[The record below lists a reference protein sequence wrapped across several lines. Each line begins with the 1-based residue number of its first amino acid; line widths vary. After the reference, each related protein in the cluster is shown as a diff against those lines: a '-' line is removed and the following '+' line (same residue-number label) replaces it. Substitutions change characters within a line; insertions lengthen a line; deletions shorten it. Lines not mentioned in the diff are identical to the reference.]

1 MSFSVDLW
9 NGFDIIKT
17 QIFSVR
23 KKMKVISKAISS
35 YLAIDATYNKNL
47 ENLYKE
53 FKEINNSEYMMDKS
67 YIKILDI
74 FEYENQNRKII
85 SSYMNT
91 LIMEPLN
98 EYLRQPNILL
108 NKCFSDNIYNEES
121 FKRSLNLLKEKQI
134 NYWKDCKEL
143 SVLLAQNEMDEMNN
157 TTGKIAKTRLSRI
170 NEKFLKLNASKQEY
184 IDTIN
189 ESNKER
195 EKYNKKTEEILNTLE
210 QIYTT
215 MLSKLKEA
223 LTNFASQ
230 RNEFLQKIYNKE
242 KMEYETI
249 HVKVDPKKELFQF
262 VSNNATK
269 EFPMI
274 KFEFCPLKYSIL
286 NQNIKNKCSKFPDT
300 AFPKIYKSVKNF
312 FEENKIFK
320 EEALFRLNR
329 RNTDFR
335 SLFSKK
341 SLRTDIELNKNDQ
354 KQNKEFIDKYITGL
368 FMNKT
373 QEKKDNEVKKDNNK
387 KVENNSIKD
396 NIEANKNNTGQ
407 NMKENIQSKEK
418 DNKKENNKED
428 KNLQG
433 SLEETKEKIK
443 KIDSNN
449 DKPETNETPKD
460 DKNIIDN
467 NTSQKSENIIKK
479 ESREIPNSKVETEE
493 EDDQKK
499 VIQNYF
505 YSEHPNYLTNA
516 ETLIKRLSY
525 LRSKGHFLI
534 GEKAYNEILSLFFI
548 ILNQEQKN
556 YYILKNVLI
565 LSQTFY
571 KIKDNKKVYL
581 QQGMKGSKVF
591 MNPET
596 WHRVINYSMNLSC
609 SSMDL
614 TQTKEDMIKKIN
626 KEANVIIMA
635 YLCDIKQYTNDDE
648 VFDEVKNYYVKVY
661 NLDEEMI
668 NKEVE
673 NYMNSLNKNES
684 SEQEKHMK
692 IEEKIKNDDDVE
704 NDNDNNENNTN
715 IDETINFIKQRSYST
730 PINIKE
736 NNNVVLKENKKNEII
751 SIKENIKEE
760 NESEENNILNEI
772 KEDKNQK
779 EKNKIEIINNDK
791 VENSENKNQII
802 NNNIN
807 IIKIEA
813 KEVIIVENNSKNN
826 INIEKITS
834 LKKDNKDIIKDN
846 NNQKDD
852 KKELNETNNNQIKK
866 IKIKSN
872 F

>member
-17 QIFSVR
+17 QIFSVQ

-274 KFEFCPLKYSIL
+274 KFEFCPLKYSVL

-335 SLFSKK
+335 SIFSKK

-373 QEKKDNEVKKDNNK
+373 QEKKENEVKKDNDK
-387 KVENNSIKD
+387 TDENAVNNNNTKD

-418 DNKKENNKED
+418 DNQKENNKED

-449 DKPETNETPKD
+449 DKPEINETPKD

-736 NNNVVLKENKKNEII
+736 NNKALKENKKNEII

-852 KKELNETNNNQIKK
+852 KKELNETNNNQIKEK
-866 IKIKSN
+866 K
-872 F
+872 

>member
-9 NGFDIIKT
+9 NGFDIIKR
-17 QIFSVR
+17 QIFSVQ

-121 FKRSLNLLKEKQI
+121 FKRSLNLLKEKQT

-157 TTGKIAKTRLSRI
+157 TTGKLTKARLSRI

-184 IDTIN
+184 IDRIN

-274 KFEFCPLKYSIL
+274 KFEFCPLKYSVL

-335 SLFSKK
+335 SIFSKK
-341 SLRTDIELNKNDQ
+341 SLRTDMELNKNDQ
-354 KQNKEFIDKYITGL
+354 KQNKEFIDKYITRL

-373 QEKKDNEVKKDNNK
+373 QEKKENEVKKDNDK
-387 KVENNSIKD
+387 TDENAVNNNNTKD
-396 NIEANKNNTGQ
+396 NIEANKNNIRKD
-407 NMKENIQSKEK
+407 MKESIQPKEK
-418 DNKKENNKED
+418 DNQKENNKED
-428 KNLQG
+428 K
-433 SLEETKEKIK
+433 SFKVSSEETKEKIIK
-443 KIDSNN
+443 NEPHN
-449 DKPETNETPKD
+449 DKPEQNETQKD
-460 DKNIIDN
+460 DKIIIDN

-479 ESREIPNSKVETEE
+479 ESGEILKPKLETEE
-493 EDDQKK
+493 EDDLKN

-505 YSEHPNYLTNA
+505 YSEHPNYLNNA

-684 SEQEKHMK
+684 TEQEKHMK
-692 IEEKIKNDDDVE
+692 IEEKIKNDDDDVE

-736 NNNVVLKENKKNEII
+736 NNKVLKENKKNEIV

-760 NESEENNILNEI
+760 NESEENNILSEI
-772 KEDKNQK
+772 IDDKNQK
-779 EKNKIEIINNDK
+779 DKNKIEIINNDK

-826 INIEKITS
+826 INIEQITS

-846 NNQKDD
+846 NIQKDD
-852 KKELNETNNNQIKK
+852 KKEINETNNNQNQEKK
-866 IKIKSN
+866 
-872 F
+872 

>member
-274 KFEFCPLKYSIL
+274 KFEFCPLKYSVL

-335 SLFSKK
+335 SIFSKK
-341 SLRTDIELNKNDQ
+341 SLRTDMELNKNDQ

-373 QEKKDNEVKKDNNK
+373 QEKKENEVKKDNDK
-387 KVENNSIKD
+387 TDENVVNNNNTKD
-396 NIEANKNNTGQ
+396 NIEANKNNIRKD
-407 NMKENIQSKEK
+407 MKESIQPKEK
-418 DNKKENNKED
+418 DNQKENNKED
-428 KNLQG
+428 K
-433 SLEETKEKIK
+433 SFKVSSEETKEKIIK
-443 KIDSNN
+443 NEPHN
-449 DKPETNETPKD
+449 DKPEQNETQKD
-460 DKNIIDN
+460 DKIIIDN

-479 ESREIPNSKVETEE
+479 ESGEILKPKLETEE
-493 EDDQKK
+493 EDDLKN

-505 YSEHPNYLTNA
+505 YSEHPNYLNNA

-684 SEQEKHMK
+684 TEQEKHMK
-692 IEEKIKNDDDVE
+692 IEEKIKNDDDEVE

-736 NNNVVLKENKKNEII
+736 NNKVLKENKKNEIV

-760 NESEENNILNEI
+760 NESEENNILSEI
-772 KEDKNQK
+772 IDDKNQK
-779 EKNKIEIINNDK
+779 DKNKIEIINNDK

-826 INIEKITS
+826 INIEQITS

-846 NNQKDD
+846 NIQKDD
-852 KKELNETNNNQIKK
+852 KKEINETNNNQNQEKK
-866 IKIKSN
+866 
-872 F
+872 

>member
-121 FKRSLNLLKEKQI
+121 FKRSLNLLKEKQT

-157 TTGKIAKTRLSRI
+157 TTGKLTKARLSRI

-274 KFEFCPLKYSIL
+274 KFEFCPLKYSVL

-335 SLFSKK
+335 SIFSKK
-341 SLRTDIELNKNDQ
+341 SLRTDMELNKNDQ

-373 QEKKDNEVKKDNNK
+373 QEKKENEVKKDNDK
-387 KVENNSIKD
+387 TDENAVNNNNTKD
-396 NIEANKNNTGQ
+396 NIEANKNNIGKD
-407 NMKENIQSKEK
+407 MKESIQPKEK
-418 DNKKENNKED
+418 DNQKENNKED
-428 KNLQG
+428 KSLQG
-433 SLEETKEKIK
+433 SSEETKEKIIK
-443 KIDSNN
+443 NEPHN
-449 DKPETNETPKD
+449 DKPEPNETIKD
-460 DKNIIDN
+460 DKIIIGN

-479 ESREIPNSKVETEE
+479 ESGEILKPKLETEE
-493 EDDQKK
+493 EDDLKN

-505 YSEHPNYLTNA
+505 YSENPNYLNNA

-684 SEQEKHMK
+684 TEQEKHMK
-692 IEEKIKNDDDVE
+692 IEEKIKNDDDDVE

-736 NNNVVLKENKKNEII
+736 NNKVLKENKKNEIV

-760 NESEENNILNEI
+760 NESEENNILSEKI
-772 KEDKNQK
+772 DDKNQK
-779 EKNKIEIINNDK
+779 DKNKIEIINNDK

-826 INIEKITS
+826 INIEQITS

-846 NNQKDD
+846 NIQKDD
-852 KKELNETNNNQIKK
+852 KKEINETNNNQNQEKK
-866 IKIKSN
+866 
-872 F
+872 

>member
-274 KFEFCPLKYSIL
+274 KFEFCPLKYSVL

-335 SLFSKK
+335 SIFSKK
-341 SLRTDIELNKNDQ
+341 SLRTDMEINKNDQ

-368 FMNKT
+368 FINKT
-373 QEKKDNEVKKDNNK
+373 QEKKENEVKKDNDK
-387 KVENNSIKD
+387 TDENAVNNNNTKD
-396 NIEANKNNTGQ
+396 NIEANKNNIGKD
-407 NMKENIQSKEK
+407 MKESIQPKEK
-418 DNKKENNKED
+418 DNQKENNKED
-428 KNLQG
+428 KSLQG
-433 SLEETKEKIK
+433 SSEETKEKIIK
-443 KIDSNN
+443 NEPHN
-449 DKPETNETPKD
+449 EKPEPNETIKD
-460 DKNIIDN
+460 DKIIIDN

-479 ESREIPNSKVETEE
+479 ESGEILKPKLETEE
-493 EDDQKK
+493 D

-505 YSEHPNYLTNA
+505 YSEHPNYLNNA

-684 SEQEKHMK
+684 TEQEKHMK
-692 IEEKIKNDDDVE
+692 IEEKIKNDDDEVE

-736 NNNVVLKENKKNEII
+736 NNKALKENKKNEIV

-760 NESEENNILNEI
+760 NESEENNILSEI
-772 KEDKNQK
+772 KDDKNQK
-779 EKNKIEIINNDK
+779 DKNKIEINNSDK

-826 INIEKITS
+826 INIEQITS

-846 NNQKDD
+846 NIQKDD
-852 KKELNETNNNQIKK
+852 KKEINETNNNQNQEKK
-866 IKIKSN
+866 
-872 F
+872 

>member
-1 MSFSVDLW
+1 
-9 NGFDIIKT
+9 
-17 QIFSVR
+17 
-23 KKMKVISKAISS
+23 
-35 YLAIDATYNKNL
+35 
-47 ENLYKE
+47 
-53 FKEINNSEYMMDKS
+53 MDKS

-274 KFEFCPLKYSIL
+274 KFEFCPLKYSVL

-335 SLFSKK
+335 SIFSKK
-341 SLRTDIELNKNDQ
+341 SLRTDMEINKNDQ

-373 QEKKDNEVKKDNNK
+373 QEKKENEVKKDNDK
-387 KVENNSIKD
+387 TDENAVNNNNTKD
-396 NIEANKNNTGQ
+396 NIEANKNNIRKD
-407 NMKENIQSKEK
+407 MKESIQPKEK
-418 DNKKENNKED
+418 DNQKENNKED
-428 KNLQG
+428 KRLQG
-433 SLEETKEKIK
+433 SSEETKEKIIK
-443 KIDSNN
+443 NEPHN
-449 DKPETNETPKD
+449 DKPEPNETIKD
-460 DKNIIDN
+460 DKIIIDN

-479 ESREIPNSKVETEE
+479 ESGEILKPKLETEE
-493 EDDQKK
+493 EDDLKN

-505 YSEHPNYLTNA
+505 YSEHPNYLNNA
-516 ETLIKRLSY
+516 ETLIKRLS
-525 LRSKGHFLI
+525 
-534 GEKAYNEILSLFFI
+534 
-548 ILNQEQKN
+548 
-556 YYILKNVLI
+556 
-565 LSQTFY
+565 
-571 KIKDNKKVYL
+571 
-581 QQGMKGSKVF
+581 
-591 MNPET
+591 
-596 WHRVINYSMNLSC
+596 
-609 SSMDL
+609 
-614 TQTKEDMIKKIN
+614 
-626 KEANVIIMA
+626 
-635 YLCDIKQYTNDDE
+635 
-648 VFDEVKNYYVKVY
+648 
-661 NLDEEMI
+661 
-668 NKEVE
+668 
-673 NYMNSLNKNES
+673 
-684 SEQEKHMK
+684 
-692 IEEKIKNDDDVE
+692 
-704 NDNDNNENNTN
+704 
-715 IDETINFIKQRSYST
+715 
-730 PINIKE
+730 
-736 NNNVVLKENKKNEII
+736 
-751 SIKENIKEE
+751 
-760 NESEENNILNEI
+760 
-772 KEDKNQK
+772 
-779 EKNKIEIINNDK
+779 
-791 VENSENKNQII
+791 
-802 NNNIN
+802 
-807 IIKIEA
+807 
-813 KEVIIVENNSKNN
+813 
-826 INIEKITS
+826 
-834 LKKDNKDIIKDN
+834 
-846 NNQKDD
+846 
-852 KKELNETNNNQIKK
+852 
-866 IKIKSN
+866 
-872 F
+872 

>member
-274 KFEFCPLKYSIL
+274 KFEFCPLKYSVL

-335 SLFSKK
+335 SIFSKK
-341 SLRTDIELNKNDQ
+341 SLRTDMEINKNDK

-373 QEKKDNEVKKDNNK
+373 QEKKENEVKKDNDK
-387 KVENNSIKD
+387 TDENAVNNNNTKD
-396 NIEANKNNTGQ
+396 NIEANKNNIGKD
-407 NMKENIQSKEK
+407 MKESIQPKEK
-418 DNKKENNKED
+418 DNQKENNKED
-428 KNLQG
+428 KSLQG
-433 SLEETKEKIK
+433 SSEETKEKIIK
-443 KIDSNN
+443 NEPHN
-449 DKPETNETPKD
+449 EKPEPNETIKD
-460 DKNIIDN
+460 DKIIIDN

-479 ESREIPNSKVETEE
+479 ESGEILKPKLETEE
-493 EDDQKK
+493 D

-505 YSEHPNYLTNA
+505 YSEHPNYLNNA

-684 SEQEKHMK
+684 TEQEKHMK
-692 IEEKIKNDDDVE
+692 IEEKIKNDDDEVE

-736 NNNVVLKENKKNEII
+736 NNKALKENKKNEIV

-760 NESEENNILNEI
+760 NESEENNILSEI
-772 KEDKNQK
+772 KDDKNQK
-779 EKNKIEIINNDK
+779 DKNKIEINNSDK

-826 INIEKITS
+826 INIEQITS

-846 NNQKDD
+846 NIQKDD
-852 KKELNETNNNQIKK
+852 KKEINETNNNQNQEKK
-866 IKIKSN
+866 
-872 F
+872 

>member
-9 NGFDIIKT
+9 NGFDIIKR
-17 QIFSVR
+17 QIFSVQ

-274 KFEFCPLKYSIL
+274 KFEFCPLKYSVL

-335 SLFSKK
+335 SIFSKK
-341 SLRTDIELNKNDQ
+341 SLRTDMEINKNDQ

-373 QEKKDNEVKKDNNK
+373 QEKKENEVKKDNDK
-387 KVENNSIKD
+387 TDENAVNNNNTKD
-396 NIEANKNNTGQ
+396 NIEANKNNIRKD
-407 NMKENIQSKEK
+407 MKESIQPKEK
-418 DNKKENNKED
+418 DNQKENNKED
-428 KNLQG
+428 KSLQG
-433 SLEETKEKIK
+433 SSEETKEKIIK
-443 KIDSNN
+443 NEPHN
-449 DKPETNETPKD
+449 DKPEQNETQKD
-460 DKNIIDN
+460 DKIIIDN

-479 ESREIPNSKVETEE
+479 ESGEILKPKLETEE
-493 EDDQKK
+493 EDDLKN

-505 YSEHPNYLTNA
+505 YSEHPNYLNNA

-571 KIKDNKKVYL
+571 KRKDNKKVYL

-684 SEQEKHMK
+684 TEQEKHMK
-692 IEEKIKNDDDVE
+692 IEEKIKNDDDDVE

-736 NNNVVLKENKKNEII
+736 NNKVLKENKKNEIV

-760 NESEENNILNEI
+760 NESEENNILSEI
-772 KEDKNQK
+772 IDDKNQK
-779 EKNKIEIINNDK
+779 DKNKIEIINNDK

-846 NNQKDD
+846 NIQKDD
-852 KKELNETNNNQIKK
+852 KKEINETNNNQNQEKK
-866 IKIKSN
+866 
-872 F
+872 

>member
-17 QIFSVR
+17 QIFSVQ

-108 NKCFSDNIYNEES
+108 NKCFSDNICNEES

-157 TTGKIAKTRLSRI
+157 TTGKLTKARLSRI

-184 IDTIN
+184 IDRIN

-274 KFEFCPLKYSIL
+274 KFEFCPLKYSVL

-335 SLFSKK
+335 SIFSKK
-341 SLRTDIELNKNDQ
+341 SLRTDMELNKNDQ

-373 QEKKDNEVKKDNNK
+373 QEKKENEVKKDNDK
-387 KVENNSIKD
+387 TDENAVNNNNTKD
-396 NIEANKNNTGQ
+396 NIEANKNNIRKD
-407 NMKENIQSKEK
+407 MKESIQPKEK
-418 DNKKENNKED
+418 DNQKENNKED
-428 KNLQG
+428 K
-433 SLEETKEKIK
+433 SFKVSSEETKEKIIK
-443 KIDSNN
+443 NEPHN
-449 DKPETNETPKD
+449 DKPEQNETQKD
-460 DKNIIDN
+460 DKIIIDN

-479 ESREIPNSKVETEE
+479 ESGEILKPKLETEE
-493 EDDQKK
+493 EDDLKN

-505 YSEHPNYLTNA
+505 YSEHPNYLNNA

-684 SEQEKHMK
+684 TEQEKHMK

-736 NNNVVLKENKKNEII
+736 NNKVLKENKKNEIV

-760 NESEENNILNEI
+760 NESEENNILSEI
-772 KEDKNQK
+772 IDDKNQK
-779 EKNKIEIINNDK
+779 DKNKIEIINNDK

-846 NNQKDD
+846 NIQKDD
-852 KKELNETNNNQIKK
+852 KKEINETNNNQNQEKK
-866 IKIKSN
+866 
-872 F
+872 

>member
-17 QIFSVR
+17 QIFSVQ

-121 FKRSLNLLKEKQI
+121 FKRSLNLLKEKQT

-157 TTGKIAKTRLSRI
+157 TTGKLTKARLSRI

-184 IDTIN
+184 IDRIN

-274 KFEFCPLKYSIL
+274 KFEFCPLKYSVL

-335 SLFSKK
+335 SIFSKK
-341 SLRTDIELNKNDQ
+341 SLRTDMELNKNDQ

-373 QEKKDNEVKKDNNK
+373 QEKKENEVKKDNDK
-387 KVENNSIKD
+387 TDENAVNNNNTKD
-396 NIEANKNNTGQ
+396 NIEANKNNIRKD
-407 NMKENIQSKEK
+407 MKESIQPKEK
-418 DNKKENNKED
+418 DNQKENNKED
-428 KNLQG
+428 K
-433 SLEETKEKIK
+433 SFKVSSEETKEKIIK
-443 KIDSNN
+443 NEPHN
-449 DKPETNETPKD
+449 DKPEQNETQKD
-460 DKNIIDN
+460 DKIIIDN

-479 ESREIPNSKVETEE
+479 ESREILKPKLETEE
-493 EDDQKK
+493 D

-505 YSEHPNYLTNA
+505 YSEHPNYLNNA

-525 LRSKGHFLI
+525 MRSKGHFLI

-736 NNNVVLKENKKNEII
+736 NNKVLKENKKNEIV

-760 NESEENNILNEI
+760 NESEENNILSEI
-772 KEDKNQK
+772 IDDKNQK
-779 EKNKIEIINNDK
+779 DKNKIEIINNDK

-846 NNQKDD
+846 NIQKDD
-852 KKELNETNNNQIKK
+852 KKEINETNNNQNQEKK
-866 IKIKSN
+866 
-872 F
+872 

>member
-17 QIFSVR
+17 QIFSVQ

-274 KFEFCPLKYSIL
+274 KFEFCPLKYSVL

-335 SLFSKK
+335 SIFSKK
-341 SLRTDIELNKNDQ
+341 SLRTDMEINKNDQ

-373 QEKKDNEVKKDNNK
+373 QEKKENEVKKDNDK
-387 KVENNSIKD
+387 TDENAVNNNNTKD
-396 NIEANKNNTGQ
+396 NIEANKNNIGKD
-407 NMKENIQSKEK
+407 MKESIQPKEK
-418 DNKKENNKED
+418 DNQKENNKED
-428 KNLQG
+428 KSLQG
-433 SLEETKEKIK
+433 SSEETKEKIIK
-443 KIDSNN
+443 NEPHN
-449 DKPETNETPKD
+449 EKPEPNETIKD
-460 DKNIIDN
+460 DKIIIDN

-479 ESREIPNSKVETEE
+479 ESGEILKPKLETEE
-493 EDDQKK
+493 D

-505 YSEHPNYLTNA
+505 YSEHPNYLNNA

-684 SEQEKHMK
+684 TEQEKHMK
-692 IEEKIKNDDDVE
+692 IEEKIKNDDDEVE

-736 NNNVVLKENKKNEII
+736 NNKALKENKKNEIV

-760 NESEENNILNEI
+760 NESEENNILSEI
-772 KEDKNQK
+772 KDDKNQK
-779 EKNKIEIINNDK
+779 DKNKIEINNSDK

-826 INIEKITS
+826 INIEQITS

-846 NNQKDD
+846 NIQKDD
-852 KKELNETNNNQIKK
+852 KKEINETNNNQNQEKK
-866 IKIKSN
+866 
-872 F
+872 

>member
-9 NGFDIIKT
+9 NGFDIIKR
-17 QIFSVR
+17 QIFSVQ

-121 FKRSLNLLKEKQI
+121 FKRSLNLLKEKQT

-157 TTGKIAKTRLSRI
+157 TTGKLTKARLSRI

-274 KFEFCPLKYSIL
+274 KFEFCPLKYSVL

-335 SLFSKK
+335 SIFSKK
-341 SLRTDIELNKNDQ
+341 SLRTDMELNKNDQ
-354 KQNKEFIDKYITGL
+354 KQNKEFIDKYITRL

-373 QEKKDNEVKKDNNK
+373 QEKKENEVKKDNDK
-387 KVENNSIKD
+387 TDENAVNNNNTKD
-396 NIEANKNNTGQ
+396 NIEANKNNIRKD
-407 NMKENIQSKEK
+407 MKESIQPKEK
-418 DNKKENNKED
+418 DNQKENNKED
-428 KNLQG
+428 K
-433 SLEETKEKIK
+433 SFKVSSEETKEKIIK
-443 KIDSNN
+443 NEPHN
-449 DKPETNETPKD
+449 DKPEPNETIKD
-460 DKNIIDN
+460 DKIIIDN

-479 ESREIPNSKVETEE
+479 ESGEILKPKLETEE
-493 EDDQKK
+493 EDDLKN

-505 YSEHPNYLTNA
+505 YSEHPNYLNNA

-614 TQTKEDMIKKIN
+614 TQTKEDMLKKIY

-684 SEQEKHMK
+684 TEQEKHMK
-692 IEEKIKNDDDVE
+692 IEEKIKNDDDDVE

-736 NNNVVLKENKKNEII
+736 NNKVLKENKKNEIV

-760 NESEENNILNEI
+760 NESEENNILSEI
-772 KEDKNQK
+772 IDDKNQK
-779 EKNKIEIINNDK
+779 DKNKIEIINNDK

-826 INIEKITS
+826 INIEQITS

-846 NNQKDD
+846 NIQKDD
-852 KKELNETNNNQIKK
+852 KKEINETKNNQNQEKK
-866 IKIKSN
+866 
-872 F
+872 

>member
-274 KFEFCPLKYSIL
+274 KFEFCPLKYSVL

-335 SLFSKK
+335 SIFSKK
-341 SLRTDIELNKNDQ
+341 SLRTDMEINKNDQ

-373 QEKKDNEVKKDNNK
+373 QEKKENEVKKDNDK
-387 KVENNSIKD
+387 TDENAVNNNNTKD
-396 NIEANKNNTGQ
+396 NIEANKNNIGKD
-407 NMKENIQSKEK
+407 MKESIQPKEK
-418 DNKKENNKED
+418 DNQKENNKED
-428 KNLQG
+428 KSLQG
-433 SLEETKEKIK
+433 SSEETKEKIIK
-443 KIDSNN
+443 NEPHN
-449 DKPETNETPKD
+449 EKPEPNETIKD
-460 DKNIIDN
+460 DKIIIDN

-479 ESREIPNSKVETEE
+479 ESGEILKPKLETEE
-493 EDDQKK
+493 D

-505 YSEHPNYLTNA
+505 YSEHPNYLNNA

-684 SEQEKHMK
+684 TEQEKHMK
-692 IEEKIKNDDDVE
+692 IEEKIKNDDDEVE

-736 NNNVVLKENKKNEII
+736 NNKALKENKKNEIV

-760 NESEENNILNEI
+760 NESEENNILSEI
-772 KEDKNQK
+772 KDDKNQK
-779 EKNKIEIINNDK
+779 DKNKIEINNSDK

-826 INIEKITS
+826 INIEQITS

-846 NNQKDD
+846 NIQKDD
-852 KKELNETNNNQIKK
+852 KKEINETNNNQNQEKK
-866 IKIKSN
+866 
-872 F
+872 

>member
-121 FKRSLNLLKEKQI
+121 FKRSLNLLKEKQT

-157 TTGKIAKTRLSRI
+157 TTGKLTKARLSRI

-184 IDTIN
+184 IDRIN

-274 KFEFCPLKYSIL
+274 KFEFCPLKYSVL

-335 SLFSKK
+335 SIFSKK
-341 SLRTDIELNKNDQ
+341 SLRTDMELNKNDQ

-373 QEKKDNEVKKDNNK
+373 QEKKENEVKKDNDK
-387 KVENNSIKD
+387 TDENAVNNNNTKD
-396 NIEANKNNTGQ
+396 NIEANKNNIRKD
-407 NMKENIQSKEK
+407 MKESIQPKEK
-418 DNKKENNKED
+418 DNQKENNKED
-428 KNLQG
+428 K
-433 SLEETKEKIK
+433 SFKVSSEETKEKIIK
-443 KIDSNN
+443 NEPHN
-449 DKPETNETPKD
+449 DKPEQNETQKD
-460 DKNIIDN
+460 DKIIIDN

-479 ESREIPNSKVETEE
+479 ESGEILKPKLETEE
-493 EDDQKK
+493 EDDLKN

-505 YSEHPNYLTNA
+505 YSEHPNYLNNA

-684 SEQEKHMK
+684 TEQEKHMK
-692 IEEKIKNDDDVE
+692 IEEKIKNDDDDVE

-736 NNNVVLKENKKNEII
+736 NNKALKENKKNEIV

-760 NESEENNILNEI
+760 NESEENNILSEI
-772 KEDKNQK
+772 IDDKNQK
-779 EKNKIEIINNDK
+779 DKNKIEIINNDK

-826 INIEKITS
+826 INIEQITS

-846 NNQKDD
+846 NIQKDD
-852 KKELNETNNNQIKK
+852 KKEINETNNNQNQEKK
-866 IKIKSN
+866 
-872 F
+872 

>member
-9 NGFDIIKT
+9 NGTDAIKK
-17 QIFSVR
+17 QVFSVL
-23 KKMKVISKAISS
+23 KKIKSISKLITS
-35 YLAIDATYNKNL
+35 YLSIETNYHKSL

-53 FKEINNSEYMMDKS
+53 NKENINPENKLDES
-67 YIKILDI
+67 YLKIIDI
-74 FEYENQNRKII
+74 FEFENRNRKILCNYI
-85 SSYMNT
+85 NKVVV
-91 LIMEPLN
+91 EKLN
-98 EYLRQPNILL
+98 EYLRQPNTLL
-108 NKCFSDNIYNEES
+108 NKCFSDNNFNEEG
-121 FKRSLNLLKEKQI
+121 FRRTLGILKDKQT

-143 SVLLAQNEMDEMNN
+143 AVLLAQNEIEEANSAND
-157 TTGKIAKTRLSRI
+157 TKLAKTRNSRI
-170 NEKFLKLNASKQEY
+170 KEKLNKLNLSKQEY
-184 IDTIN
+184 IDCIK

-195 EKYNKKTEEILNTLE
+195 EKYNKKTEEILNNLE

-215 MLSKLKEA
+215 MLGKLKDA

-230 RNEFLQKIYNKE
+230 RNEFLQKMYNIE

-335 SLFSKK
+335 SIFSKK

-373 QEKKDNEVKKDNNK
+373 QEKKDNEIKKDNNK
-387 KVENNSIKD
+387 KVEINSIKD

-407 NMKENIQSKEK
+407 NLKENIQSKEK
-418 DNKKENNKED
+418 DNQKENNKED

-449 DKPETNETPKD
+449 DKPEINETPKD

-467 NTSQKSENIIKK
+467 NTSQKSENIIIK
-479 ESREIPNSKVETEE
+479 ESREIPNSKVETEK
-493 EDDQKK
+493 EDDLKN

-505 YSEHPNYLTNA
+505 YSERPNYLTNA

-614 TQTKEDMIKKIN
+614 TQTKEDMIKK
-626 KEANVIIMA
+626 
-635 YLCDIKQYTNDDE
+635 LIKTQ
-648 VFDEVKNYYVKVY
+648 
-661 NLDEEMI
+661 M
-668 NKEVE
+668 
-673 NYMNSLNKNES
+673 SLS
-684 SEQEKHMK
+684 WL
-692 IEEKIKNDDDVE
+692 IYAI
-704 NDNDNNENNTN
+704 
-715 IDETINFIKQRSYST
+715 
-730 PINIKE
+730 
-736 NNNVVLKENKKNEII
+736 L
-751 SIKENIKEE
+751 
-760 NESEENNILNEI
+760 NNILMMMRYLM
-772 KEDKNQK
+772 KL
-779 EKNKIEIINNDK
+779 KIIMLKFIIWM
-791 VENSENKNQII
+791 
-802 NNNIN
+802 
-807 IIKIEA
+807 
-813 KEVIIVENNSKNN
+813 
-826 INIEKITS
+826 
-834 LKKDNKDIIKDN
+834 KK
-846 NNQKDD
+846 
-852 KKELNETNNNQIKK
+852 
-866 IKIKSN
+866 
-872 F
+872 

>member
-17 QIFSVR
+17 QIFSVQ

-121 FKRSLNLLKEKQI
+121 FKRSLNLLKEKQT

-157 TTGKIAKTRLSRI
+157 TTGKLTKARLSRI

-184 IDTIN
+184 IDRIN

-274 KFEFCPLKYSIL
+274 KFEFCPLKYSVL

-335 SLFSKK
+335 SIFSKK
-341 SLRTDIELNKNDQ
+341 SLRTDMELNKNDQ

-373 QEKKDNEVKKDNNK
+373 QEKKENEVKKDNDK
-387 KVENNSIKD
+387 TDENAVNNNNTKD
-396 NIEANKNNTGQ
+396 NIEANKNNIRKD
-407 NMKENIQSKEK
+407 MKESIQPKEK
-418 DNKKENNKED
+418 DNQKENNKED
-428 KNLQG
+428 K
-433 SLEETKEKIK
+433 SFKVSSEETKEKIIK
-443 KIDSNN
+443 NEPHN
-449 DKPETNETPKD
+449 DKPEQNETQKD
-460 DKNIIDN
+460 DKIIIDN

-479 ESREIPNSKVETEE
+479 ESGEILKPKLETEE
-493 EDDQKK
+493 EDDLKN

-505 YSEHPNYLTNA
+505 YSEHPNYLNNA

-684 SEQEKHMK
+684 TEQEKHMK
-692 IEEKIKNDDDVE
+692 IEEKIKNDDDDVE

-736 NNNVVLKENKKNEII
+736 NNKVLKENKKNEIV

-760 NESEENNILNEI
+760 NESEENNILSEKI
-772 KEDKNQK
+772 DDKNQK
-779 EKNKIEIINNDK
+779 DKNKIEIINNDK

-846 NNQKDD
+846 NIQKDD
-852 KKELNETNNNQIKK
+852 KKEINETNNNQNQEKK
-866 IKIKSN
+866 
-872 F
+872 